1 MLKTALPV
9 LAAVAAGLVA
19 PGLSQAHTCSDY
31 SNQAAAQRAADTRD
45 ADGDGVYC
53 ESLPCPCAG
62 PTHTATPNHTTSTT
76 GSLGRS
82 VAFGRVTRSSA
93 CRVRNSLPDSRCTPG
108 ARFSRA
114 TSGMVCQRGYSKR
127 VRNVPQSVKNVVFR
141 AYGVTSH
148 SRATYEVDHLVPL
161 ELGGSNAQANL
172 FAEPA
177 GPQPGFHQ
185 KDGLE
190 NRLHAQ
196 VCRGSRSLKSAQ
208 RGIAR
213 DWLTLYRA
221 EF

>member
-1 MLKTALPV
+1 MLKIALPV
-9 LAAVAAGLVA
+9 LLAAVAAGLLA
-19 PGLSQAHTCSDY
+19 PAPSQAATCSDY
-31 SNQAAAQRAADTRD
+31 SNQAAAQHAADTRD

-62 PTHTATPNHTTSTT
+62 ATHHRSTT
-76 GSLGRS
+76 APTTDTLGRS
-82 VAFGRVTRSSA
+82 VTFGPITRSSG
-93 CRVRNSLPDSRCTPG
+93 CRVRNALPDARCTPG

-114 TSGMVCQRGYSKR
+114 TTAKVCQSGYSKR
-127 VRNVPQSVKNVVFR
+127 VRNVPQSVKTAVFR

-161 ELGGSNAQANL
+161 ELGGSNTLANL

-177 GPQPGFHQ
+177 NPRPGFRQ

-190 NRLHAQ
+190 NRLHAE
-196 VCRGSRSLKSAQ
+196 VCHGSRTLFSAQ
-208 RGIAR
+208 RGIAG
-213 DWLTLYRA
+213 DWLSLFRA